1 MLGLPSRKELE
12 RISNMIENLRSEFEE
27 VAEEKG
33 LDVDESR
40 AKLEGIF
47 ERFKTD
53 YEYRKAF
60 YENICDVM
68 SGDTTVFL
76 VDLYPSEEK
85 E

>member
-1 MLGLPSRKELE
+1 MFGLPSKKELE

-27 VAEEKG
+27 IAEERG

-53 YEYRKAF
+53 YEYRKTF